1 MKSDERVLV
10 PYPGIQE
17 VEFVGCVG
25 TIVSFNLINIFFVG
39 FNLKSDSL
47 GKKNFR
53 NCRSF

>member
-1 MKSDERVLV
+1 M

-25 TIVSFNLINIFFVG
+25 TIVTFNLINIFFVG

-47 GKKNFR
+47 GKKTSGTVDPFK
-53 NCRSF
+53 SD